1 MRAMMKKVNLM
12 IGGLLLASLLAAPA
26 HASER
31 APQIVIDGLLAYK
44 ADGAGAA
51 VATWLKGSA
60 LSSQKTAEQLE
71 QQLQK
76 VGRTCGQYRGYETVH
91 VNPFSDSARFVY
103 MQLNYG
109 ACPLF
114 GRFVVYNTGRSWVL
128 TQVNFN
134 ANPEKVLPQRLLT
147 SE

>member
-1 MRAMMKKVNLM
+1 MRKCHVIISATLFAISLVAPVN
-12 IGGLLLASLLAAPA
+12 AA
-26 HASER
+26 ER
-31 APQIVIDGLLAYK
+31 APQIIIDGLLAYK
-44 ADGAGAA
+44 TDGAGVA

-60 LSSQKTAEQLE
+60 LSSKKTADRLE

-134 ANPEKVLPQRLLT
+134 ANPEKVLPPQLLI
-147 SE
+147 SD

>member
-1 MRAMMKKVNLM
+1 MKKINMTTVAV
-12 IGGLLLASLLAAPA
+12 LLALIMAAPLQ
-26 HASER
+26 ASER
-31 APQIVIDGLLAYK
+31 APQIIIDGLLAYK
-44 ADGAGAA
+44 TDGADKA
-51 VATWLKGSA
+51 VSVWLKGSA
-60 LSSQKTAEQLE
+60 LSSKKTAAQLE
-71 QQLQK
+71 KQLLQ

-114 GRFVVYNTGRSWVL
+114 GRFVVYNTGRGWVL

-147 SE
+147 SD